1 MITMEKPMENCDFTA
16 LGQAIKK
23 AREAKG
29 WTREELAKIL
39 NLVPRYIQ
47 SLENEGQHPSLQVLY
62 RIVTLFDISIDEYL
76 FPNREI
82 SKSTLRR
89 QIDSMIDTLDE
100 KDLLIVEGTIRGI
113 CKAKE
118 QTEK

>member
-1 MITMEKPMENCDFTA
+1 MEKPIEYCDFTP
-16 LGQAIKK
+16 LGQAIKS
-23 AREAKG
+23 AREARG

-39 NLVPRYIQ
+39 DLVPRYIQ

-76 FPNREI
+76 FPNRDI
-82 SKSTLRR
+82 PKSTLRR
-89 QIDSMIDTLDE
+89 QLDSMIDTLDE
-100 KDLLIVEGTIRGI
+100 KDLLIVEGTLKGI
-113 CKAKE
+113 CKARE

>member
-1 MITMEKPMENCDFTA
+1 MDKPTDTCDFTA

-23 AREAKG
+23 ARKDKG
-29 WTREELAKIL
+29 WTRETVAGMLG
-39 NLVPRYIQ
+39 LVPRYIQ

-62 RIVTLFDISIDEYL
+62 RLVTLFNISIDEYL
-76 FPNREI
+76 LPTKNT
-82 SKSTLRR
+82 SKSSLRR

-100 KDLLIVEGTIRGI
+100 KELLIIEGTVKGI

-118 QTEK
+118 QTE

>member
-1 MITMEKPMENCDFTA
+1 MNEPLENCDFTA
-16 LGQAIKK
+16 LGQAIKN
-23 AREAKG
+23 AREARG

-76 FPNREI
+76 LPGREI

-89 QIDSMIDTLDE
+89 QLDTMIDTLDE
-100 KDLLIVEGTIRGI
+100 KDLLIIEGTVKGI
-113 CKAKE
+113 CKARE
-118 QTEK
+118 QTES